1 MQKQSNMLLKSLIVK
16 IIKSDQEY
24 KMILILDMSKRL
36 IDAIL

>member
-24 KMILILDMSKRL
+24 KMILILDISKRL
-36 IDAIL
+36 IDGIL